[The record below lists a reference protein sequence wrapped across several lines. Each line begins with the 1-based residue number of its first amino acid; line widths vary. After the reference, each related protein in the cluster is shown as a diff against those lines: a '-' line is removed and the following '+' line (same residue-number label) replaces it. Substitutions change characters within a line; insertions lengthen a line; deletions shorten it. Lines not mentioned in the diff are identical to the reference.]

1 MLETKKNKIIIFDN
15 RSAHGSYIG
24 RAFKKEIVY
33 FSSKYKNLET
43 VIQNREAAFIFVI
56 TDFKS
61 VKILKSYLGKDFE
74 KILICSDNYNKESI
88 PLDIPF
94 NFVSLNVLK
103 DDWMKQVIEWLVTER
118 SIEVSDFI
126 KVKDNPYAK
135 YLKNFSTQTEFNLTA

>member
-1 MLETKKNKIIIFDN
+1 MLETKKNKIIIFDDQ
-15 RSAHGSYIG
+15 SAHGSYIS
-24 RAFKKEIVY
+24 RHFSKDIVY
-33 FSSKYKNLET
+33 FSSKYKNLEI
-43 VIQNREAAFIFVI
+43 VVHNKEAAFIFIV

-61 VKILKSYLGKDFE
+61 IKILKTYMNKGFK
-74 KILICSDNYNKESI
+74 KILICSENYHKESI

-103 DDWMKQVIEWLVTER
+103 DDWMKDVVEWLVIER